1 MALVQFSNTLGRKRA
16 AHLLRRI
23 TFGPNKSDIDT
34 FASYAP
40 ATALNLLFQD
50 TTAPLPPI
58 DLKTG
63 ATWVN
68 APSTAA
74 NSADSILQGYFKGWW
89 LKQILAQD
97 ASDANRLS
105 FMVREKIVFF
115 IHTHLTT
122 IQEVVGNS
130 RALYFQN
137 VLFRQYALD
146 GNQPSTINLKELTK
160 KVSIDNA
167 MLILLDGKLNVK
179 GDPNENYGRE
189 LIELY
194 SLGKGLQGSVP
205 ASTTQGDY
213 IYYTEADVRAA
224 ALVLSGWDTNTA
236 FTTLDADTGLPRGK
250 AKINASN
257 VANEHDNTVK
267 QFSARFNNAT
277 ITPNP
282 ALLLSGLATEA
293 SMIDEISQLIN
304 LIYAQ
309 PECPKNICRK
319 IYRFFVYHEI
329 DATIDSTIISELAN
343 TFVAGGYKI
352 EPVIK
357 ELLGSQHFY
366 DLIDTDINNDKF
378 GAIIKSPLEL
388 ITETLQFFEYK
399 LPSYTSQLD
408 AYYKTANNLFEQLR
422 IMGMAFMNPTDV
434 SGFDAYHQY
443 PMFNRAWISTNSL
456 NRRYNFIFLSM
467 TIDNA
472 MMMDGPISIDLFTY
486 FKLRFPSIASD
497 PDAFIRELI
506 SYLFPLSDE
515 TTEIT
520 TERINYFKQQF
531 FSLGEAL
538 PQGPLAFWQFSWNN
552 GNTIPT
558 SKIDAR
564 GMLQDLVNAILQS
577 PEFQLH

>member
-1 MALVQFSNTLGRKRA
+1 MALVQFSGILERKRA

-23 TFGPNKSDIDT
+23 TYGPNKGEIDT
-34 FASYAP
+34 FSSLTP
-40 ATALNLLFQD
+40 AAALNLLFVD
-50 TTAPLPPI
+50 TTEPQPPI

-74 NSADSILQGYFKGWW
+74 NSADGTLQEYFKGWW
-89 LKQILAQD
+89 LKQMLAQGVSTTD
-97 ASDANRLS
+97 RLPA
-105 FMVREKIVFF
+105 MVREKIVFF

-137 VLFRQYALD
+137 VLFRKYALD
-146 GNQPSTINLKELTK
+146 GSKAATINLKELTK

-179 GDPNENYGRE
+179 GDPNENFGRE

-194 SLGKGLQGSVP
+194 TLGKGLPGNIP

-213 IYYTEADVRAA
+213 VYYTEDDVKAA
-224 ALVLSGWDTNTA
+224 ALVMSGWDTNTT

-250 AKINASN
+250 AKLNASN
-257 VANEHDNTVK
+257 TASQHDNTTK

-277 ITPNP
+277 ITPDP
-282 ALLLSGLATEA
+282 ALLIGGLATEA
-293 SMIDEISQLIN
+293 SMMDEISQLID

-319 IYRFFVYHEI
+319 IYRYFVYHDI
-329 DATIDSTIISELAN
+329 DVTIDTTIISELAA
-343 TFVAGGYKI
+343 TFVANGYKI
-352 EPVIK
+352 EPVIR

-366 DLIDTDINNDKF
+366 DLMDADVNNDKF

-388 ITETLQFFEYK
+388 ITETLNFFEYT
-399 LPSYTSQLD
+399 LPDYTSELTEF
-408 AYYKTANNLFEQLR
+408 YKTTDNLFGQLR
-422 IMGMAFMNPTDV
+422 IMGMNFMNPTDV

-456 NRRYNFIFLSM
+456 NRRYNFIYLSM
-467 TIDNA
+467 TTDN
-472 MMMDGPISIDLFTY
+472 MMMDGSINIDLY
-486 FKLRFPSIASD
+486 AYAKLRFGSVAAD

-506 SYLFPLSDE
+506 SYLFPLAQE
-515 TTEIT
+515 TSEIT
-520 TERINYFKQQF
+520 TERLNYFKLQF
-531 FSLGEAL
+531 FKLGEAL

-552 GNTIPT
+552 SDTIPT

-564 GMLQDLVNAILQS
+564 GMLQDLVNALLQS

>member
-1 MALVQFSNTLGRKRA
+1 MALVQFSGVLERKRA

-23 TFGPNKSDIDT
+23 TYGPNKEEIDT
-34 FASYAP
+34 FSALTP
-40 ATALNLLFQD
+40 AAALNLLFVD
-50 TTAPLPPI
+50 TTGPQPPI

-74 NSADSILQGYFKGWW
+74 NSADGTLQEYFKGWW
-89 LKQILAQD
+89 LKQMLAQD
-97 ASDANRLS
+97 VSSSNRLPA
-105 FMVREKIVFF
+105 MVREKILFF

-137 VLFRQYALD
+137 VLFRKYALD
-146 GNQPSTINLKELTK
+146 GSKAAAINLKELTK

-179 GDPNENYGRE
+179 GDPNENFGRE
-189 LIELY
+189 LIELFT
-194 SLGKGLQGSVP
+194 LGKGLPGNTP
-205 ASTTQGDY
+205 PSTTQGDY
-213 IYYTEADVRAA
+213 VYYTEDDVKAA
-224 ALVLSGWDTNTA
+224 ALVMSGWDTNTN

-250 AKINASN
+250 AKLNASN
-257 VANEHDNTVK
+257 TASQHDNTTK

-282 ALLLSGLATEA
+282 ALLIGGLATEA
-293 SMIDEISQLIN
+293 SMMDEVSQLID
-304 LIYAQ
+304 LIYSQ

-319 IYRFFVYHEI
+319 IYRYFVYHDI
-329 DATIDSTIISELAN
+329 DATLDAAIISELAA
-343 TFVAGGYKI
+343 TFVSNGYKI
-352 EPVIK
+352 EPVIR

-366 DLIDTDINNDKF
+366 DLMDTDVNNDKF

-388 ITETLQFFEYK
+388 ITETLQFFEYTV
-399 LPSYTSQLD
+399 PNYTSQLE
-408 AYYKTANNLFEQLR
+408 AFYKTTDNLFGQLR
-422 IMGMAFMNPTDV
+422 IMGMNFMNPTDV

-443 PMFNRAWISTNSL
+443 PMYNRAWISTNSL

-467 TIDNA
+467 TTDT
-472 MMMDGPISIDLFTY
+472 MMMDGAINIDLY
-486 FKLRFPSIASD
+486 AYAKLRFASVATD

-506 SYLFPLSDE
+506 SYLFPLAQE

-520 TERINYFKQQF
+520 TERLNYFKLQF
-531 FSLGEAL
+531 FKLGEAL

-552 GNTIPT
+552 GDNIPT

-564 GMLQDLVNAILQS
+564 GMLQDLVNALLQS